1 MENGKEKTRRYINPL
16 TDFGF
21 KKVFGDEEIM
31 REFLNDLIEPESPIV
46 QVTFI
51 DKEMQPETKYERG
64 VIYDMRCRLSSGE
77 EIIVE
82 MQNRGQDY
90 FTDRINYYLA
100 RAIATQ
106 GERGDSE
113 WKFNLHPVY
122 GVFFMNF
129 HRDEKHPKQISNF
142 AIAETETHQRFSDK
156 MQFWLIELPDFKKM
170 KEKNCKSFKDYWLY
184 IITHMETMKT
194 QIPFQEQKPIF
205 HKLENIADMAALTPE
220 ERDFYQISLDSF
232 RTNMAVMEHERNE
245 GRAEGRA
252 KGLEEGRAEGRAE
265 GLAEGRAEGLA
276 EGEKAKA
283 FAIAVNLKQMGLHID
298 AIIQATGL
306 DASEIEALL

>member
-1 MENGKEKTRRYINPL
+1 MEENMTTGRRYINPL

-21 KKVFGDEEIM
+21 KKIFGDEEIM
-31 REFLNDLIEPESPIV
+31 REFLNDLIEPEAPIV
-46 QVTFI
+46 KVIFL
-51 DKEMQPETKYERG
+51 DKEMLPETKYERG
-64 VIYDMRCRLSSGE
+64 VIYDMRCRLSTGE
-77 EIIVE
+77 EIMVE

-106 GERGDSE
+106 GDKGNYD

-129 HRDEKHPKQISNF
+129 HRQEKKPRKISHF
-142 AIAETETHQRFSDK
+142 AIEDTETHECFSDK
-156 MQFWLIELPDFKKM
+156 MQFWLIELPDFKLM
-170 KEKNCKSFKDYWLY
+170 QENSCKNFKDYWLY

-194 QIPFQEQKPIF
+194 DIPFQKQKPIF

-220 ERDFYQISLDSF
+220 ERDHYQISLDSF

-245 GRAEGRA
+245 GREEGR
-252 KGLEEGRAEGRAE
+252 KEGRAEGRAE
-265 GLAEGRAEGLA
+265 GIT

-283 FAIAVNLKQMGLHID
+283 FAIALNLKVMNVPLKT
-298 AIIQATGL
+298 IIKATGL
-306 DASEIEALL
+306 TAEEIEKL